1 MGHSAAP
8 RDSLNGGTAVVTA
21 SVSSRPAT
29 ECERV
34 FAASTLTRFGAV
46 RTVPVM
52 VRWRHSPVVPIAPS
66 SRIAMALASDMT
78 RRDRGHV
85 VFGGVAGRGERDH
98 EQGWTGADVCCGA
111 WRAMAL

>member
-8 RDSLNGGTAVVTA
+8 RDSLNRGTAVVTA

-34 FAASTLTRFGAV
+34 FAARTLTRFGAAS
-46 RTVPVM
+46 TVPVI
-52 VRWRHSPVVPIAPS
+52 VRSRHPPVMPIAPS

-78 RRDRGHV
+78 RRDRATSRLAGWPV
-85 VFGGVAGRGERDH
+85 VVNAITSRLDR
-98 EQGWTGADVCCGA
+98 C
-111 WRAMAL
+111 